1 MTAPTGDKLVLSEK
15 QALELIAFLS
25 SSAEI
30 SLNEPTHY
38 GTLRLVDAVSRLIGF
53 MMENGVEQSPEFLQA
68 LKAEIDTKKVWCM
81 WDLEGYYGFLHELPG
96 KVATEVVRVSDEGGQ
111 A

>member
-1 MTAPTGDKLVLSEK
+1 MAQPGHKMILDEQ
-15 QALELIAFLS
+15 QALELISFLT

-38 GTLRLVDAVSRLIGF
+38 GTLRLVDAVSRMIGF
-53 MMENGVEQSPEFLQA
+53 MLEHNPEQSTEFLRA
-68 LKAEIDTKKVWCM
+68 LKDEIDTKKVWCM

-96 KVATEVVRVSDEGGQ
+96 KVAAEVVRTTGGEAQ
-111 A
+111 S

>member
-38 GTLRLVDAVSRLIGF
+38 GTLRLVDAVSRRVVDLRSTKGPSDIGG
-53 MMENGVEQSPEFLQA
+53 EVPRPLHRRQLEVDRGRAVGSPPGALANDAQPQPHGV
-68 LKAEIDTKKVWCM
+68 
-81 WDLEGYYGFLHELPG
+81 
-96 KVATEVVRVSDEGGQ
+96 
-111 A
+111 